1 MGKIRTSEDLEK
13 LFKENR
19 ERREKKLQ
27 EERDKKKKQ
36 RQEEYK
42 QLSKL
47 ADDLLRR
54 DKEKKMEE
62 LQALAKKCSQK
73 ASNEATEPL
82 KIYNSKMIER
92 EPNDRDLYQTREDLQ
107 RWEEK
112 HWKCINWDKWDA
124 LVSKTKE
131 DINKALKGHKEPPK
145 VRGYNKIGTVYIY
158 DRELKL
164 IGEFKSL
171 YQAAKVIKLKEQ
183 SLKYLLQTNLPH
195 KKLGITVLQHKLT
208 Y

>member
-27 EERDKKKKQ
+27 VERDKKKKQ

-47 ADDLLRR
+47 ADELLRR

-82 KIYNSKMIER
+82 KVYKSKMVER

-112 HWKCINWDKWDA
+112 HWKCINWDKWDE
-124 LVSKTKE
+124 LVKKAREENNSVKVAPQEKLSKSY
-131 DINKALKGHKEPPK
+131 G
-145 VRGYNKIGTVYIY
+145 KIKVYIY
-158 DRELKL
+158 DRMLKFM
-164 IGEFKSL
+164 GEFESVNK
-171 YQAAKVIKLKEQ
+171 AAKELGMGDGSIRH
-183 SLKYLLQTNLPH
+183 LLETGQPH
-195 KKLGITVLQHKLT
+195 KKLGITVLDFKLT
-208 Y
+208 EYD